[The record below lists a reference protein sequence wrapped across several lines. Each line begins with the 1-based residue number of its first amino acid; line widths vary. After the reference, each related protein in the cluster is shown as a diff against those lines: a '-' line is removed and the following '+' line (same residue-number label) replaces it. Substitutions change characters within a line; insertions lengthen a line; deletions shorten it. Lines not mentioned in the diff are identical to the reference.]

1 MNTAKKAI
9 SVIFLPGEDEGA
21 DCNTLKQLEK
31 QSKSGNLQIVL
42 PDSVVDDRADAY
54 NRALKQAEGQ
64 WVTVV
69 EGGDRFPKAYF
80 AQVLKG
86 IERLSLN
93 DSVDIWMS
101 GRKLL
106 PFSQLKSRIFEDARI
121 KIDTILSLGQDYK
134 TWPVFMNGV
143 FVRTETAKKFPM
155 NSALGLDA
163 EKDMLLRILLEN
175 RQVGFLPTLTY
186 EYCRMQDIHFDFFPG
201 IVDPSWYRP
210 SVQQFLLPL
219 LENTQKQYGEMP
231 LFLQSFCIYYIRCRL
246 EANSNNRNKHILE
259 DEELD
264 AYFDELHKVLSYV
277 SDPVV
282 LNLPNI
288 KICSCGS
295 NVHLMLLQLKRN
307 DWQLSYRPYPSKT
320 LLFGTDDAVAYS
332 KDNMRVEI
340 DFIDYCDGKWEI
352 DGSIPA
358 LFSLEDVHP
367 FVCREDE
374 EFELQYNERY
384 SLTKYFGRSAF
395 KRYTFHVSIPLLT
408 DVHEQSIRFCLR
420 VGEMVYSL
428 SPEYKS
434 HFSRLSGKMKY
445 QYWRFDK
452 YIAFHSGNR
461 IRIRRAGGVYQAYR
475 ELRIW
480 KQLLTHKP
488 SKLKISVMLL
498 RMLYFITR
506 PWYKRRRIWLFY
518 DKIYK
523 GGDSSEYLFHYA
535 RKQKDGIHMYYIL
548 DRSCPDWKRARREG
562 FHPLR
567 RGSIR
572 HRLIFLNADMVIASN
587 STVFSFNGY
596 SMNLSSYIRGIPDF
610 HVVCVQHGMSVQKIA
625 VAQNRLRDNTRLYFC
640 ASPYE
645 IENLSHPVYDYN
657 GYDALKLTGVP
668 RYDGLI
674 DEDKKQILISPTW
687 RMQAASLVTKGES
700 VQRDYNPLFKESPY
714 FRVYNSLINDPRLID
729 AAKQYG
735 YTIAYVLH
743 PIVSPQAEDFDTNDF
758 VKIIPSTGDMSYEK
772 LFRESSLMVSD
783 YSGVQ
788 FDFAY
793 MRKPLVYLHHDD
805 IPQHYE
811 EGTFHYDTMAFGEIC
826 HNNDELI
833 DLLCDYM
840 KNGCK
845 MKPEYRRRADDFFA
859 FNDHNNCQRI
869 YDIMLDYQKTRID
882 PQHHAK

>member
-1 MNTAKKAI
+1 MNISNKI
-9 SVIFLPGEDEGA
+9 SVIFLPGENSAA
-21 DCNTLKQLEK
+21 DKDTLKQLKK
-31 QSKSGNLQIVL
+31 QSESENLQIII
-42 PDSVVDDRADAY
+42 PDPEIENFAQAY
-54 NRALKQAEGQ
+54 NRALEQAEGK

-69 EGGDRFPKAYF
+69 EGGDRFSKSYF
-80 AQVLKG
+80 AQMHKE
-86 IERLSLN
+86 IEHLFAKK
-93 DSVDIWMS
+93 VKICMS
-101 GRKLL
+101 CRKLYS
-106 PFSQLKSRIFEDARI
+106 FSQMKSRIFEGTDVEANS
-121 KIDTILSLGQDYK
+121 ILLLDNNFK
-134 TWPVFMNGV
+134 TFPLFMNGV
-143 FVRTETAKKFPM
+143 FVLTETAKKFPM
-155 NSALGLDA
+155 DSSLGLEA
-163 EKDMLLRILLEN
+163 EKDMLLRLLLEH
-175 RQVGFLPTLTY
+175 RKIGFLPTLTY
-186 EYCRMQDIHFDFFPG
+186 EYSRMQDIHFDFYPG
-201 IVDPSWYRP
+201 VFESEWYRP

-219 LENTQKQYGEMP
+219 LEDTQKKFGNIPM
-231 LFLQSFCIYYIRCRL
+231 FLQAFCIYYIRCRL
-246 EANSNNRNKHILE
+246 EANSDNRNKHLLD

-264 AYFDELHKVLSYV
+264 AYLDELHQVLSYV
-277 SDPVV
+277 SEPVL
-282 LNLPNI
+282 LNLPDI
-288 KICSCGS
+288 EICRCAV

-307 DWQLSYRPYPSKT
+307 DWQLRYSPYLFKT
-320 LLFGTDDAVAYS
+320 LYFGVDDKIAYS
-332 KDNMRVEI
+332 KNSMRVQI
-340 DFIDYCDGKWEI
+340 NFIDYRDGKWEI

-358 LFSLEDVHP
+358 IFSLDEVHP
-367 FVCREDE
+367 YVCRDDE
-374 EFELQYNERY
+374 EFELQFNERY

-408 DVHEQSIRFCLR
+408 DAKEQSIQFRLR
-420 VGEMVYSL
+420 VGEMVYPL
-428 SPEYKS
+428 SPEYSS
-434 HFSRLSGKMKY
+434 HFSRLSGKLKY

-452 YIAFHSGNR
+452 YIAFHSGNK
-461 IRIRRAGGVYQAYR
+461 IRIRRAGARYQAYR
-475 ELRIW
+475 ELRSWIE
-480 KQLLTHKP
+480 LLTVNP
-488 SKLKISVMLL
+488 SKVNLLVLLL

-506 PWYKRRRIWLFY
+506 PWYKRRKIWLFY

-523 GGDSSEYLFHYA
+523 GGDSSEYLYHYA
-535 RKQKDGIHMYYIL
+535 RKQKDGIHKYYLL
-548 DRSCPDWKRARREG
+548 DSSCPDWKRAKREG

-572 HRLIFLNADMVIASN
+572 HRLIFLNADMLIVSN
-587 STVFSFNGY
+587 STVYAFNGY

-625 VAQNRLRDNTRLYFC
+625 IAQNRLRDNTRLYFC

-668 RYDGLI
+668 RYDGLV
-674 DEDKKQILISPTW
+674 DDDKKQILISPTW
-687 RMQAASLVTKGES
+687 RMQAARLVKKSES

-714 FRVYNSLINDPRLID
+714 FRVYNSLINDERLIS
-729 AAKQYG
+729 AAKKYG

-743 PIVSPQAEDFDTNDF
+743 PIVSPQAEDFDKNDF

-772 LFRESSLMVSD
+772 MFRESSLMVSD
-783 YSGVQ
+783 FSGVQ

-859 FNDHNNCQRI
+859 FNDHNNCKRI

>member
-1 MNTAKKAI
+1 MDTANKAI
-9 SVIFLPGEDEGA
+9 SVIFLPGEENTA
-21 DCNTLKQLEK
+21 DQNTLKRLKK
-31 QSKSGNLQIVL
+31 QAQSGDMQIIL
-42 PDSVVDDRADAY
+42 PDPAIEDRADAY
-54 NRALKQAEGQ
+54 NHALKQAEGK

-69 EGGDRFPKAYF
+69 EGGDRFSKSYF
-80 AQVLKG
+80 EQMLNG
-86 IERLSLN
+86 IARLSSN
-93 DSVDIWMS
+93 NSVEIWMS
-101 GRKLL
+101 GRDFL
-106 PFSQLKSRIFEDARI
+106 PFSQLKSRVFEDNHV
-121 KIDTILSLGQDYK
+121 KSDCVLSLDKDYK
-134 TWPVFMNGV
+134 TLPVFMNGV
-143 FVRTETAKKFPM
+143 FVLTETAKKFPM
-155 NSALGLDA
+155 DPAMGLDA
-163 EKDMLLRILLEN
+163 EKDMLLRILLEH
-175 RQVGFLPTLTY
+175 RRIGYLPTLTY
-186 EYCRMQDIHFDFFPG
+186 GYSRTQDIHFDFYPG
-201 IVDPSWYRP
+201 VFDLAWYRP

-219 LENTQKQYGEMP
+219 LENTQKKYGEIP
-231 LFLQSFCIYYIRCRL
+231 QFLQSFCIYYIRCRL
-246 EANSNNRNKHILE
+246 EANSDNRNKHLLE
-259 DEELD
+259 GEELD
-264 AYFDELHKVLSYV
+264 AYLDELHQVLSYV
-277 SDPVV
+277 SDVV
-282 LNLPNI
+282 LLNI
-288 KICSCGS
+288 PDVKICWGGP
-295 NVHLMLLQLKRN
+295 NMHMMLLQLKRN
-307 DWQLSYRPYPSKT
+307 DWQLRYRPYLFKT
-320 LLFGTDDAVAYS
+320 LLFGVDDKIAYS
-332 KDNMRVEI
+332 KNNMRVRIE
-340 DFIDYCDGKWEI
+340 FIDYRDGKWEI

-358 LFSLEDVHP
+358 LFSLDDVQP
-367 FVCREDE
+367 FVCRDDV

-384 SLTKYFGRSAF
+384 SLTKYFGVAAF
-395 KRYTFHVSIPLLT
+395 KRYTFHVSIPLLPNAK
-408 DVHEQSIRFCLR
+408 EQSIHFFLR
-420 VGEMVYSL
+420 VGETVYSL
-428 SPEYKS
+428 SPEYTS
-434 HFSRLSGKMKY
+434 HFSRLSGKLKH

-452 YIAFHSGNR
+452 FIAFHAGDR
-461 IRIRRAGGVYQAYR
+461 IRIRRAGALYQAYR

-480 KQLLTHKP
+480 QELLFSSP
-488 SKLKISVMLL
+488 LKTNILVLLL

-506 PWYKRRRIWLFY
+506 PWYKNKRIWLFY

-535 RKQKDGIHMYYIL
+535 RKQKDGIQKYYLL
-548 DRSCPDWKRARREG
+548 DPSCPDWKRAKREG
-562 FHPLR
+562 FRPLR

-572 HRLIFLNADMVIASN
+572 HRLIFLNADMVICSN
-587 STVFSFNGY
+587 STVYNFNGY

-625 VAQNRLRDNTRLYFC
+625 IAQNRLRDNTRLYFC

-645 IENLSHPVYDYN
+645 IQNLSHPVYDYN

-674 DEDKKQILISPTW
+674 DDDKKQILISPTW
-687 RMQAASLVTKGES
+687 RMQAARLVKKSES

-714 FRVYNSLINDPRLID
+714 FRVYNSLINDQRLID
-729 AAKQYG
+729 AAKKYG

-743 PIVSPQAEDFDTNDF
+743 PIVSPQAEDFDKNDF

-772 LFRESSLMVSD
+772 MFRESSLMVSD

-859 FNDHNNCQRI
+859 FDDHNNCQRI
-869 YDIMLDYQKTRID
+869 YDVMLDYQKTRID